1 MRRNRSNRAW
11 LAMVGLVLAVI
22 AGDLRAQV
30 RIAAAESTTPV
41 ARRSAVDQAIAR
53 WSDRTS
59 RAAHEPGAW
68 TSLGDAFM
76 QKARETADAAYYRR
90 AEAAYQKGLEV
101 GPRHVAALAGMAWV
115 QGALHEFE
123 QSVGWARKALA
134 VDPDYQP
141 AHGLLGDAAL
151 EMGDYDLAFEHYQ
164 KMLDLRPDLASY
176 SRAAQVLWITGN
188 QRKALWM
195 MDKAVNAGSAYTENI
210 AWARAQLAVMLLSQG
225 ALLPAEQILASA
237 LEATP
242 GNQHVLA
249 AMAKVK
255 TARKDYRAAIDYY
268 TRAIAVVPRFETVV
282 ALGDVYAATG
292 QKDEAEKQYALV
304 ETIDRLNRSSGVR
317 TDLEMARFHADHDRN
332 VSRAVQD
339 AEVASRTRKTVY
351 AFDTLA
357 WSYYKAGRHEEARKA
372 IRKALDRRTPD
383 AEILFHAG
391 MIHARLGDR
400 PVAQKL
406 LYEALSLNPHFH
418 PVHAATAAAMLAQ
431 LGGQP
436 PEGR

>member
-1 MRRNRSNRAW
+1 MRRNRSTRAW
-11 LAMVGLVLAVI
+11 LAMVGLALAVI
-22 AGDLRAQV
+22 AGGLRAQV
-30 RIAAAESTTPV
+30 PIVAAESATPV
-41 ARRSAVDQAIAR
+41 ARRPAVDQAIAR

-90 AEAAYQKGLEV
+90 AEAAYQKGIEV
-101 GPRHVAALAGMAWV
+101 SPRHVGALAGMAWV

-123 QSVGWARKALA
+123 QSVAWATKALA
-134 VDPDYQP
+134 VDPADQP

-151 EMGDYDLAFEHYQ
+151 EMGDYDQAVEHYQ

-176 SRAAQVLWITGN
+176 SRGAQVLWITGN
-188 QRKALWM
+188 QRKAIWM
-195 MDKAVNAGSAYTENI
+195 MDKAVNAGAPYAENT
-210 AWARAQLAVMLLSQG
+210 AWARAQLAVMLWSQG
-225 ALLPAEQILASA
+225 ALLPAEQVLTAA

-242 GNQHVLA
+242 GNHHVLA
-249 AMAKVK
+249 ALAKVK
-255 TARKDYRAAIDYY
+255 TARKDHRAAIDYY

-292 QKDEAEKQYALV
+292 QPDEAEKQYALV
-304 ETIDRLNRSSGVR
+304 ETIDRLNRASGVR
-317 TDLEMARFHADHDRN
+317 TDLEMAKFHADHDRN
-332 VSRAVQD
+332 VARAVQD
-339 AEVASRTRKTVY
+339 AEVASRTRKTVH

-357 WSYYKAGRHEEARKA
+357 WSYYKAGRHEEARTA
-372 IRKALDRRTPD
+372 IRKALARRTPD

-400 PVAQKL
+400 STARKL
-406 LYEALSLNPHFH
+406 LYEALSMNPHFH
-418 PVHAATAAAMLAQ
+418 PVHAATAAATLET
-431 LGGQP
+431 LGGRP
-436 PEGR
+436 AE